1 VQEAGTFPNV
11 SSAGSLT
18 RLRSVFMAAGEHGP
32 WSLGWSVRFIG
43 GASVLGQSPAT
54 PFSRAP
60 GIFYHDVSV
69 TRRLGPLAIDFG
81 IDNLANQTPP
91 TLIDG
96 VTNTNTNTYDVVGR
110 SIHLHAQARF

>member
-1 VQEAGTFPNV
+1 MY
-11 SSAGSLT
+11 
-18 RLRSVFMAAGEHGP
+18 R
-32 WSLGWSVRFIG
+32 W
-43 GASVLGQSPAT
+43 
-54 PFSRAP
+54 
-60 GIFYHDVSV
+60 
-69 TRRLGPLAIDFG
+69 RLGPLAIDFG